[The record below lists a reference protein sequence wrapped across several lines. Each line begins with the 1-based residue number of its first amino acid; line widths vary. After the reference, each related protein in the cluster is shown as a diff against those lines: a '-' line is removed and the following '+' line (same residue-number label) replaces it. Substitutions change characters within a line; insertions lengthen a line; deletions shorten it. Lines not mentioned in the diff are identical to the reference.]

1 MTSAGR
7 EEIRSA
13 VIGAASGRC
22 QCTGQC
28 GRPHA
33 RLGEGR
39 CEAEDSIL
47 APLHAVPRDLAAPL
61 DQAVRLPAAEL
72 VALCDRCHELA
83 LRITGRRRQAARP
96 AERGPALWE
105 LP

>member
-1 MTSAGR
+1 VTSAGWD
-7 EEIRSA
+7 EIRSA
-13 VIGAASGRC
+13 VIEGASGRC
-22 QCTGQC
+22 QCTGLC
-28 GRPHA
+28 GRPHV

-47 APLHAVPRDLAAPL
+47 APLHAVPRDLAAPPGR
-61 DQAVRLPAAEL
+61 AVRLPAAGL

-83 LRITGRRRQAARP
+83 LRIADRARQAARP
-96 AERGPALWE
+96 ADPGPALWE